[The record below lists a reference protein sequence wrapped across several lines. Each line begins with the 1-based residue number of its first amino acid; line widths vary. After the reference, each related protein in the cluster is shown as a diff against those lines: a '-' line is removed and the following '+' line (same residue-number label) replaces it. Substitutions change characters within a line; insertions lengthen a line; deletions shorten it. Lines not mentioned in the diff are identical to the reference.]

1 MLRKTANNIRCDSYK
16 EELIMLE
23 LIPFLNNNRVSGY
36 NPFRDMDEFEK
47 RLFGGN
53 NISSFK
59 TDIKDN
65 GNSYELEAELPGFKK
80 EDIDVSVDNDYLT
93 IKAER
98 KEETDEKDKK
108 GRYIRC
114 ERSYG
119 AFSRSFDISDIDS
132 DKIDAEYKD
141 GVLKLTM
148 PKKEKAIPA
157 SKKLEIK

>member
-1 MLRKTANNIRCDSYK
+1 
-16 EELIMLE
+16 MLE
-23 LIPFLNNNRVSGY
+23 LIPFINNNRVSGY
-36 NPFRDMDEFEK
+36 NPFRDMDDFEK
-47 RLFGGN
+47 RFFGGN

-80 EDIDVSVDNDYLT
+80 EDIDVSIDDDYLT

-98 KEETDEKDKK
+98 REESDEKDKK

-119 AFSRSFDISDIDS
+119 AFSRSFDISDIDAE
-132 DKIDAEYKD
+132 KIEAEYES

-148 PKKEKAIPA
+148 PKKAKAVPA
-157 SKKLEIK
+157 ARKLEIK